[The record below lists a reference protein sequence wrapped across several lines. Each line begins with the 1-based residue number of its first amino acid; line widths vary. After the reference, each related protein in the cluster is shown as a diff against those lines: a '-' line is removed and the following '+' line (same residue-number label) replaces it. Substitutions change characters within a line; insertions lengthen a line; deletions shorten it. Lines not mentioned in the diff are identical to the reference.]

1 MDAKLQTFLK
11 KFQHLKINLED
22 IRSAT
27 NNFHDKNRI
36 GHGGFGSVYKGELSH
51 FEGRS
56 MVAIKRRNLDPRNLQ
71 GTPEFLKEIIMLSQY
86 KHENLISLLGFCYE
100 RPEMIL
106 VYEHASCG
114 SLDRYLNSPRLT
126 WTQRLKICLD
136 AAKGLSYLHDPRET
150 HHRLIHCD
158 VKCSNI
164 LLDDQWNAKVSDF
177 GLSLMGSANE
187 KNSLIVTPAAGT
199 VGYCDP
205 EYEMTHTLTKES
217 DVYSFGVVL
226 FEVLCGKFCC
236 TFDKNGFVQE
246 KFVPTWI
253 ESYKEKKINDV
264 IFKDPTLQPL
274 NQSALET
281 LSDIAYRCLNESREE
296 RPTML
301 EVVRELE
308 TALVIQEL
316 NISEKSCVWKE
327 SISYY
332 KGITMNADPPLNYMS
347 TLKFWVLLSKGV
359 LLNEG
364 KTWFSLNENG
374 EHCEMISS
382 RACVL
387 PSVSENYPWSS
398 GYSSR

>member
-1 MDAKLQTFLK
+1 
-11 KFQHLKINLED
+11 
-22 IRSAT
+22 
-27 NNFHDKNRI
+27 
-36 GHGGFGSVYKGELSH
+36 
-51 FEGRS
+51 
-56 MVAIKRRNLDPRNLQ
+56 
-71 GTPEFLKEIIMLSQY
+71 MLSRY
-86 KHENLISLLGFCYE
+86 KHENLISLLGFFYE

-136 AAKGLSYLHDPRET
+136 AAKGLSYLHDPCET

-253 ESYKEKKINDV
+253 ESYKEKKLNDV

-281 LSDIAYRCLNESREE
+281 L
-296 RPTML
+296 
-301 EVVRELE
+301 
-308 TALVIQEL
+308 
-316 NISEKSCVWKE
+316 
-327 SISYY
+327 
-332 KGITMNADPPLNYMS
+332 
-347 TLKFWVLLSKGV
+347 
-359 LLNEG
+359 
-364 KTWFSLNENG
+364 
-374 EHCEMISS
+374 
-382 RACVL
+382 
-387 PSVSENYPWSS
+387 
-398 GYSSR
+398 

>member
-1 MDAKLQTFLK
+1 MDAKLQTFLQ

-22 IRSAT
+22 ITSAT
-27 NNFHDKNRI
+27 NNFNEKNRI
-36 GHGGFGSVYKGELSH
+36 GRGGFGNVYKGELSH

-177 GLSLMGSANE
+177 GLSLMWSANE
-187 KNSLIVTPAAGT
+187 KNSLILLSPLQQ
-199 VGYCDP
+199 
-205 EYEMTHTLTKES
+205 EQ
-217 DVYSFGVVL
+217 FVL
-226 FEVLCGKFCC
+226 
-236 TFDKNGFVQE
+236 
-246 KFVPTWI
+246 TWI
-253 ESYKEKKINDV
+253 ESYKEKKLNDV